1 MTETS
6 DKILDKIIDRFY
18 LDTRKNILNKE
29 YIIEK
34 LRDYHDSYIEL
45 NNLEKF
51 TTQIYDLFSFDNIID
66 EYNDQYE
73 NIQSEI
79 TKMII
84 DVYNEDENM
93 VSICPNKIVDEI
105 LNLYYPGD
113 KKEIFNVEYIK
124 RKVREFY
131 NKNETFDVFTDNII
145 KLFSLWNPLTMGDG
159 SVIYPSTI
167 IPSIV
172 ERVLRENE

>member
-6 DKILDKIIDRFY
+6 DKILDKMIDRFY
-18 LDTRKNILNKE
+18 PDVRKNILKNE

-34 LRDYHDSYIEL
+34 LRDYHDSYIES
-45 NNLEKF
+45 NDLEKF
-51 TTQIYDLFSFDNIID
+51 TVQIYDLFSFDNIID
-66 EYNDQYE
+66 EPYCEY

-79 TKMII
+79 TEMIT

-124 RKVREFY
+124 RTVREFY
-131 NKNETFDVFTDNII
+131 DKNETFDVFTENII

-172 ERVLRENE
+172 ERVLRENN